1 MVNSSPEGMRA
12 ETTGD
17 KRGWTA
23 YTPPMRN
30 HCPIGI
36 LLLSRLGR
44 PVKLHDPPC
53 HAIWVPRNG
62 DDPISGLVHKGEE
75 IIEQGR
81 PRRYYHFVSDCGIE
95 RLAAEDLEF
104 PGSVGIVRNQKLGQ
118 DFVIAFPYPDPQIND
133 AAGSLNSFHSRP
145 TGHIR
150 DIEVGIIYGENKPLI
165 QAVNITNT
173 TGYERKV
180 PVWTEPLN
188 ADEVPKGIRLVLQG
202 IRKPVLR
209 KEEIDEQVEPQETMT
224 LLPGQR
230 GRLFELDL
238 NKHFKIT
245 ESSTYRFEVTF
256 EADSGLPVGSVSH
269 EHYLQIEVRTLTII
283 K

>member
-1 MVNSSPEGMRA
+1 MRMEPMGPDTVA
-12 ETTGD
+12 KT
-17 KRGWTA
+17 KTA
-23 YTPPMRN
+23 PKP
-30 HCPIGI
+30 
-36 LLLSRLGR
+36 SQLGR
-44 PVKLHDPPC
+44 PVKLFEPPC
-53 HAIWVPRNG
+53 LAIWVPRNG
-62 DDPISGLVHKGEE
+62 DDPISGMVHKGEE

-81 PRRYYHFVSDCGIE
+81 PRRYYHFVSDYGIE
-95 RLAAEDLEF
+95 RLAAEELEF
-104 PGSVGIVRNQKLGQ
+104 PGHVGIVGNQKLGQ

-133 AAGSLNSFHSRP
+133 AAGDFNSYHSRP

-165 QAVNITNT
+165 QVVNITNT

-180 PVWTEPLN
+180 PVWTKPLK

-202 IRKPVLR
+202 RRKPVLR

-238 NKHFKIT
+238 NKHFKVT
-245 ESSTYRFEVTF
+245 ESSTYRFELSF
-256 EADSGLPVGSVSH
+256 EADSGLPVGTVSH